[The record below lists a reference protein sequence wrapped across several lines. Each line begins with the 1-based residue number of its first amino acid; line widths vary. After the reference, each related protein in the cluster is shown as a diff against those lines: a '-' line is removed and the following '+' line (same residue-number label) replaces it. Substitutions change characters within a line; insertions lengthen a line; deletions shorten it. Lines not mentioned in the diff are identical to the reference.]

1 MSIQLCCKFSWL
13 QNDYNGT
20 PCSIRHDKWV
30 KRDFSHFAY
39 MFTICESAEENLN
52 FTHLYIHYMK
62 SWKRDS
68 NFPQN
73 SDFLTSP
80 RLRKNLHFY
89 GHLYHLPATFKNSNF
104 EHMFNL
110 LLKCKI
116 PHKKKSISKSLSL
129 VAGYLST
136 FNFIFLQRLINLI
149 IYFSETLW

>member
-116 PHKKKSISKSLSL
+116 PHKKKVNFKKSKLGCRVFEHVQL
-129 VAGYLST
+129 YIFATAHKLNYL
-136 FNFIFLQRLINLI
+136 L
-149 IYFSETLW
+149 